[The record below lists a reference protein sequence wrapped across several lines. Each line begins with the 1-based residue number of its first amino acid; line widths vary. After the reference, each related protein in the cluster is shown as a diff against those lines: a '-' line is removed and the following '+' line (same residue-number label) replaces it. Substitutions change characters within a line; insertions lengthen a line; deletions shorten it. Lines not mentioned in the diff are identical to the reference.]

1 MSPFE
6 ARQRRRGAWSEAP
19 SWQSLRSGVP
29 ALSSADGSRVHP
41 AHDPALADQ
50 PHDPAGRPRAGRVR
64 AAPQP
69 LHVRRRIQRCR
80 SRNRNSNRTRS
91 ISISI
96 SLALT
101 RSLTFIRGLSRTP
114 TLTLTLGA
122 TSRFAVLPAV
132 LPPLDAA
139 RLLAEA
145 STLAF
150 DTRPDS
156 VDREPAHE
164 LYLVRDGAVQPD
176 ARSLHEMMKPSVA
189 WLTQPASMVKV
200 PAWHGPSSVP
210 APPQLLGVRPG
221 RTPAAASQL
230 LELTASKVAPQVH
243 CV

>member
-1 MSPFE
+1 M
-6 ARQRRRGAWSEAP
+6 
-19 SWQSLRSGVP
+19 
-29 ALSSADGSRVHP
+29 
-41 AHDPALADQ
+41 
-50 PHDPAGRPRAGRVR
+50 
-64 AAPQP
+64 
-69 LHVRRRIQRCR
+69 RRRIQRCH
-80 SRNRNSNRTRS
+80 SRNHNSNRTRS

-101 RSLTFIRGLSRTP
+101 RSLTLIRGLSRTP

-176 ARSLHEMMKPSVA
+176 ARGLHALTKPSVA
-189 WLTQPASMVKV
+189 WLTQLVN
-200 PAWHGPSSVP
+200 
-210 APPQLLGVRPG
+210 QLHPELCAGQCAACTSLVRRYRPG
-221 RTPAAASQL
+221 ERRGHHEHIDGHAAV
-230 LELTASKVAPQVH
+230 TAYGV
-243 CV
+243 